1 MQTEDS
7 GMIQPNVRASFGAEE
22 ARWLVRLLAGDDEER
37 RETWEERLEERGVDA
52 VLDDAATR
60 RRILSAEG
68 VTLAPPGLVLY
79 VLVRQ
84 GLREAGVESRVLAD
98 YVTALVLEFGRE
110 DRARRIAAG
119 DDREYEY
126 LFEIL
131 KEMLDA
137 DGQRAFLLRT
147 HLGDFALW
155 LSGLFPD
162 HITARGHRRGGPGLD
177 YYDEMGETGYR
188 MAAEDPHARA
198 RSLSDVYHQVAD
210 QFRDVRRGL
219 NQFSDDLLFP
229 SPSAPVDRLLRQAR
243 NDFLDGAH

>member
-1 MQTEDS
+1 
-7 GMIQPNVRASFGAEE
+7 MIQPNVRASFGAEE
-22 ARWLVRLLAGDDEER
+22 ARWLVRLLAGEDDAR
-37 RETWEERLEERGVDA
+37 REEWSDRLEERGMDA
-52 VLDDAATR
+52 VLDDAETR
-60 RRILSAEG
+60 RRVLDADG

-84 GLREAGVESRVLAD
+84 SLQEAGVESRTLAD

-110 DRARRIAAG
+110 DRARRISSV
-119 DDREYEY
+119 DDREYDY
-126 LFEIL
+126 LVDIL
-131 KEMLDA
+131 NDMLEA
-137 DGQRAFLLRT
+137 EGRRAFLLRT

-177 YYDEMGETGYR
+177 YYEEMGETGYR

-198 RSLSDVYHQVAD
+198 RSLSGVYREVAD
-210 QFRDVRRGL
+210 RFRDVRRGL

-243 NDFLDGAH
+243 TDFISGGH